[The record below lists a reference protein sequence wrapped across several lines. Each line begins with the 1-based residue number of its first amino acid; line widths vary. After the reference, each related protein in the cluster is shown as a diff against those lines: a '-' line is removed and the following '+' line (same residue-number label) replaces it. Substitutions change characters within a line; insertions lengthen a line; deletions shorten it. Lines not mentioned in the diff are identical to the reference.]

1 MTDHSND
8 TGIDQFDQGE
18 LLELTAGIVSAYIGN
33 NPVQSSDL
41 TTLIKDVHKVM
52 TDLSKDQTTL
62 VNSEPAVPI
71 KKSITDEFLICLEDG
86 KKFKSLKRHLRSKYD
101 LTPQQYREKWGLPHD
116 YPMVAPSYARKRSSL
131 AKEMG
136 LGRGKSS

>member
-8 TGIDQFDQGE
+8 TAIDQYDRGE
-18 LLELTAGIVSAYIGN
+18 ILELTAGIVSAYIGN

-41 TTLIKDVHKVM
+41 TTLIRDIHGVM
-52 TDLSKDQTTL
+52 RDLSKDRAAH
-62 VNSEPAVPI
+62 VNTEPSVSI

-136 LGRGKSS
+136 LGRGK

>member
-8 TGIDQFDQGE
+8 TAIDQYDRGE
-18 LLELTAGIVSAYIGN
+18 ILELTAGIVSAYIGN

-41 TTLIKDVHKVM
+41 TTLIRDIHGVM
-52 TDLSKDQTTL
+52 RDLSKDHAAH
-62 VNSEPAVPI
+62 VNTEPAVSI

-136 LGRGKSS
+136 LGRGK